1 MALRRRSWETRK
13 AMRLL
18 QAASTHWAAAVMA
31 VETAMARATR
41 ATMAK
46 STRWRPIMASMAS
59 PQRMGTRSWAATLT
73 AAQTRLAA
81 TKNQ

>member
-1 MALRRRSWETRK
+1 
-13 AMRLL
+13 MRLL

-46 STRWRPIMASMAS
+46 STRWEADH
-59 PQRMGTRSWAATLT
+59 GVDGVAAEDGHQELGP
-73 AAQTRLAA
+73 RR
-81 TKNQ
+81 